1 MNVKSLVIA
10 LLVLLAAP
18 AAAIPE
24 YVAER
29 SPTGVTLLPAP
40 DGRVDDRRVAIG
52 GLFDRPLRWFRL
64 TVDGHDLT
72 SEARLA
78 GRDLVWVPGYDLDLG
93 RHEARVEAVDSLGQG
108 LTHRWFFEVVP
119 PSAVAEGAVEVASRD
134 GDLPADP
141 HAPPQSGDPVGPA
154 ERQDGE
160 NPPEQPAGEDAP
172 VDQEEEVEADIPLR
186 VTSPEPNT
194 GVEPI
199 FNVQGRTAPN
209 ARLLVDVYDPAISQE
224 PIITA
229 GGSRVTVAGR
239 ADASGHFDIEV
250 DTREGLTQPD
260 YVRITVAAVAPDGGS
275 ASPVFFEVRRE

>member
-10 LLVLLAAP
+10 LLVLLALP
-18 AAAIPE
+18 ASAIPE

-29 SPTGVTLLPAP
+29 TPTGVTLLPAP
-40 DGRVDDRRVAIG
+40 DGSVDDRRVSIG

-64 TVDGHDLT
+64 TVDGQDLT
-72 SEARLA
+72 SQARLD
-78 GRDLVWVPGYDLDLG
+78 GRDLVWTPGYDLDLG

-108 LTHRWFFEVVP
+108 LTHRWFFTVTP
-119 PSAVAEGAVEVASRD
+119 PSAVASVEVASRD
-134 GDLPADP
+134 GDLLADP
-141 HAPPQSGDPVGPA
+141 DAPASSGDSVGPA

-172 VDQEEEVEADIPLR
+172 VDQEEEIEADIPLR

-194 GVEPI
+194 GVEAI
-199 FNVQGRTAPN
+199 FNVQGQTAPN

-224 PIITA
+224 PIITS

-250 DTREGLTQPD
+250 DTRDGLTQPD
-260 YVRITVAAVAPDGGS
+260 YVRITVAAVAEAGS

>member
-10 LLVLLAAP
+10 LLVLLALP
-18 AAAIPE
+18 ASAIPE

-29 SPTGVTLLPAP
+29 TSTGVTLVPAP
-40 DGRVDDRRVAIG
+40 DGAVANRRVAVG

-64 TVDGHDLT
+64 TVDGQDLT
-72 SEARLA
+72 SQARLD
-78 GRDLVWVPGYDLDLG
+78 GRDLVWTPGYDLDLG

-108 LTHRWFFEVVP
+108 LTRRWVFHVVP
-119 PSAVAEGAVEVASRD
+119 ESATAVEVASRD
-134 GDLPADP
+134 GDVPADP
-141 HAPPQSGDPVGPA
+141 HPPASSGDSVGLA
-154 ERQDGE
+154 ERQDGPS
-160 NPPEQPAGEDAP
+160 PPEQPVGEDAP
-172 VDQEEEVEADIPLR
+172 VDQEEEIEADIPLR

-194 GVEPI
+194 GVEAV
-199 FNVQGRTAPN
+199 FNVQGQTAPN

-224 PIITA
+224 PIITS

-260 YVRITVAAVAPDGGS
+260 YVRITVAAVAEAGS

>member
-10 LLVLLAAP
+10 LLVLLALP
-18 AAAIPE
+18 ASAIPE

-40 DGRVDDRRVAIG
+40 DGVVDDRRVSIG

-64 TVDGHDLT
+64 TVDGQDLT
-72 SEARLA
+72 SQARLD
-78 GRDLVWVPGYDLDLG
+78 GRDLVWAPTYDLDLG

-108 LTHRWFFEVVP
+108 LTRRWVFHVVP
-119 PSAVAEGAVEVASRD
+119 PSAVAEAPVEVASRD
-134 GDLPADP
+134 GDVPADP
-141 HAPPQSGDPVGPA
+141 HAPPESGDSVGPA

-194 GVEPI
+194 GVEAV
-199 FNVQGRTAPN
+199 FNVQGQTAPN
-209 ARLLVDVYDPAISQE
+209 ARLLVDVYDPAISME
-224 PIITA
+224 PIVTS

-239 ADASGHFDIEV
+239 ADASGRFDIEV

-260 YVRITVAAVAPDGGS
+260 YVRITVAAVAEAGS